1 MIRYLYCC
9 YLKCCQEVIGR
20 ETAMRWFC
28 VYHQSKPKAMKE
40 RKKAARE
47 CNTFCNHQLIFLF
60 SDGLRPKICTRVV
73 GCKFPFL
80 CTSLSSSKGNVYILI
95 LWFRLSR
102 VYTRNVVRLVA
113 WLGFWGTQDFKHF
126 SPACATISVVSVSY
140 ARIHVLPN
148 ANKILFSWHEGILPA
163 MVQIIREPS
172 F

>member
-1 MIRYLYCC
+1 MTSRCGLLIIVIFTNIVGSSFDGLSMQVVPLACFAQQKKYCEQVRASNCFFYFVLYMIRYLYCC

-102 VYTRNVVRLVA
+102 V
-113 WLGFWGTQDFKHF
+113 
-126 SPACATISVVSVSY
+126 
-140 ARIHVLPN
+140 
-148 ANKILFSWHEGILPA
+148 
-163 MVQIIREPS
+163 
-172 F
+172 